1 MVLVSVKY
9 KLFVGI
15 IIATLGLWGFGTSLN
30 YSMVMSSEAKA
41 ADYLLSNQ
49 LANGAFQIPPYME
62 KISHMP
68 NPKPIHPWIH
78 ASQFPLQTGILLDE
92 TAFSLK
98 SMYSLGLS
106 TNTHTFVSAV
116 NFVTQLSTYTTNGNV
131 PTVGETQSQMLPD
144 FLWIQNV
151 FNLKLSTCA
160 NLARN
165 IILDNYLKYSYE
177 PLKYVTTL
185 EMPAYDKYQKLQS
198 RYFALKVI
206 NILPF
211 VEKENLF
218 DLSPTNFKA
227 KMNDKQIADI
237 LTSIYVI
244 LRKYLMASYV
254 GNGIWL
260 PKISVPHGGTV
271 GISIEALYYLSELNS
286 KFNML
291 ERKFNV
297 KDEVLKNMT
306 MYGIKKDENM
316 QAVKETIKYIM
327 TSQATDG
334 SWGGITKPLPKP
346 QVLKEGNK
354 EFVRFYR
361 EPGLG
366 KVFVTSEAVISLLR
380 MGVPATNTSLE
391 RAVEF
396 LINSQSKNGY
406 WSSKF
411 YPWLDVTIITMN
423 ALNEYAKY
431 RWNKE
436 INISKELRH
445 QLTIENVRIKMLSQ
459 RLGTLY
465 VGILNGLARLG
476 LDKQFNFSKP

>member
-1 MVLVSVKY
+1 MKY

-15 IIATLGLWGFGTSLN
+15 IIAALGLWSFGASLN

-41 ADYLLSNQ
+41 ADYFLSNQ
-49 LANGAFQIPPYME
+49 LANGAFQIPPYMK

-68 NPKPIHPWIH
+68 NPKPTHSWIH
-78 ASQFPLQTGILLDE
+78 ASQFSLQTGILLGE
-92 TAFSLK
+92 TVFSLK
-98 SMYSLGLS
+98 SMHSLGLS
-106 TNTHTFVSAV
+106 TNTHAFVSAV
-116 NFVTQLSTYTTNGNV
+116 NFVTQLSTYTTNSDV
-131 PTVGETQSQMLPD
+131 PTLGETQSQMLPD

-151 FNLKLSTCA
+151 FGLKLSTCA

-165 IILDNYLKYSYE
+165 IILDDYLKYSYE

-185 EMPAYDKYQKLQS
+185 EIPAYDKYQKLLS

-218 DLSPTNFKA
+218 DLSPTNFKI
-227 KMNDKQIADI
+227 KMNNKQIADI
-237 LTSIYVI
+237 LTSIYVV

-260 PKISVPHGGTV
+260 PKIPNPHGGTV
-271 GISIEALYYLSELNS
+271 GVSIEALYYLSELNN
-286 KFNML
+286 KFSML

-316 QAVKETIKYIM
+316 QAVKETMKYIIA
-327 TSQATDG
+327 SQATDG

-346 QVLKEGNK
+346 QVFKVGKKEI
-354 EFVRFYR
+354 VRFYN

-366 KVFVTSEAVISLLR
+366 KIFITSEAVILLLR
-380 MGVPATNTSLE
+380 MEVPATNLSLE
-391 RAVEF
+391 KAVEF
-396 LINSQSKNGY
+396 LINSQSKSGY
-406 WSSKF
+406 WKSKF
-411 YPWLDVTIITMN
+411 YPWTVVTIITMN

-431 RWNKE
+431 RWDRK
-436 INISKELRH
+436 INISKELRQ
-445 QLTIENVRIKMLSQ
+445 QLTTENVRIKMFSLYLSESQ
-459 RLGTLY
+459 R
-465 VGILNGLARLG
+465 
-476 LDKQFNFSKP
+476 FP